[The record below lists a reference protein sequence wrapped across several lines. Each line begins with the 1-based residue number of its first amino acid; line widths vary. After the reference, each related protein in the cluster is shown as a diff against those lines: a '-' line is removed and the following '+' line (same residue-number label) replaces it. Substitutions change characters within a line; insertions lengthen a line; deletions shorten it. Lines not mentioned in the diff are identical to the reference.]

1 VLQGRKLGKYEIV
14 DLLGQGGMAA
24 VYRAY
29 QPEMDRFVAIKVL
42 PPHPAMD
49 PTFVDRFRQEAR
61 TIARLQHPHI
71 LPVYDYGSEDD
82 ILYLVMAHIDGGSLS
97 DLITEGPL
105 NLRKVE
111 TLLKEIAGA
120 LDYAHRHGI
129 THRDIKPAN
138 ILIDSEGHALLA
150 DFGIAK
156 LTEGGANLTGT
167 GIVGTPAYMSPEQG
181 KGLPADKRS
190 DVYSLGVVVYEMLT
204 GRQPFSADTAMMLI
218 LQHIQAPVPDLVTP
232 EDSMPLALN
241 NVIQRVLA
249 KEPDDRYQ
257 TAMEF
262 ANDFST
268 ALKDIQ
274 SPTDFKL
281 KSPKPAAAGTPTMA
295 FGSTD
300 DMLTRAS
307 QSTQAQPA
315 PTPTVIIQPSTQ
327 PIMLMGGFGIIA
339 LLIVIIAGF
348 FFMNQNQPATIA
360 TEIPVTPTSSIPT
373 PTPIP
378 TFGRLS
384 FLTTTN
390 TADTVSLVTQQL
402 APPANGMIYVA
413 WLVNPETGGTMRLG
427 QLNIDPLGNGS
438 LSFSDIQR
446 RTLPTAFTDLIITV
460 ESELGSSPSEDV
472 VYSGRIVS
480 EAAQAFTE
488 IFVASENGLSPTSGG
503 GLEGYTASAVANAGL
518 LAGAI
523 SEGAIAH
530 QHTGLAAQAPTTG
543 GLRLHAEH
551 TINSLRGTA
560 DDLDGNGRGENPG
573 RGIGVYHFLDLIEE
587 QLDTAGNADGVS
599 IRVQSDIE
607 LVRICLNNARTWADD
622 IISFELELLSAT
634 DVNAVE
640 TQKTNSTA
648 AADRMMN
655 GFDQN
660 NNGQIE
666 PFEGECGLSQLN
678 NYGVLISSIE
688 LFAGALPE

>member
-1 VLQGRKLGKYEIV
+1 VLQGRKLGKYEIK

-29 QPEMDRFVAIKVL
+29 QPEMDRYVAVKVL

-61 TIARLQHPHI
+61 TIAKLQHPHI

-82 ILYLVMAHIDGGSLS
+82 ILYLVMANIEGGSLS
-97 DLITEGPL
+97 DLIKEGPL
-105 NLRKVE
+105 TLRKVE
-111 TLLKEIAGA
+111 QILKEIAGA

-156 LTEGGANLTGT
+156 LAEGGASLTGT

-190 DVYSLGVVVYEMLT
+190 DIYSLGVVVYEMLT
-204 GRQPFSADTAMMLI
+204 GLR
-218 LQHIQAPVPDLVTP
+218 HIQDPVPDLVGT
-232 EDSMPLALN
+232 EEELPLSLN

-249 KEPDDRYQ
+249 KDPESRYQ
-257 TAMEF
+257 TATEF
-262 ANDFST
+262 ADEFSR
-268 ALKDIQ
+268 ALKDVK

-281 KSPKPAAAGTPTMA
+281 RSPQPAGNETMA
-295 FGSTD
+295 FDATRD
-300 DMLTRAS
+300 EWRTRAS

-315 PTPTVIIQPSTQ
+315 PTPTVIIQPSSQ
-327 PIMLMGGFGIIA
+327 PIVLLGGFGIIA

-348 FFMNQNQPATIA
+348 FFSNQNQQTATLP
-360 TEIPVTPTSSIPT
+360 TDIPVTPTSSIPT

-390 TADTVSLVTQQL
+390 TADTVSLVAQRL
-402 APPANGMIYVA
+402 APPAEGQIYVA
-413 WLVNPETGGTMRLG
+413 WLVNAETNGTMRLG
-427 QLNIDPLGNGS
+427 QLNVDPLGNGS

-446 RTLPTAFTDLIITV
+446 RTLPSSFTNLIITT
-460 ESELGSSPSEDV
+460 ESELTSSPGTDV
-472 VYSGRIVS
+472 VYSGRIVA
-480 EAAQAFTE
+480 EAARAFNE
-488 IFVASENGLSPTSGG
+488 IFIASPNGLLPSTGV
-503 GLEGYTASAVANAGL
+503 GLEGYTPSVVANAGL

-530 QHTGLAAQAPTTG
+530 QHTGLAAQATTLG

-551 TINSLRGTA
+551 TINSLRGTQ

-587 QLDTAGNADGVS
+587 QLDTAGNAPGISVGL
-599 IRVQSDIE
+599 QSDIE
-607 LVRICLNNARTWADD
+607 VVRICLNNARRWADD
-622 IISFELELLSAT
+622 IVSFETELLTTT
-634 DVNAVE
+634 DINSMDD
-640 TQKTNSTA
+640 QKTNSTA

-666 PFEGECGLSQLN
+666 PFEGECGLSQLDD
-678 NYGVLISSIE
+678 YGVLISSID
-688 LFAGALPE
+688 LFLGALPETQP